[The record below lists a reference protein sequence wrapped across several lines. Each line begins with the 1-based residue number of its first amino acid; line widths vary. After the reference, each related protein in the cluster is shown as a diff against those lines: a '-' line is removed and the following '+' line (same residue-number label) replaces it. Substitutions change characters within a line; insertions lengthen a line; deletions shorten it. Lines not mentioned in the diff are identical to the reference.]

1 MAKNTKINV
10 TLDFNA
16 EIGKLNSSI
25 DAINNKISQI
35 ELPQSMSKSFIK
47 LFSQLSDETKNFL
60 SKSGNIT
67 NEADFSAL
75 EKSGKKVLDL
85 YRKLEVEV
93 KSLSNLSDKEKM
105 QLLPEDTLSKVKKVE
120 QALKAYN
127 SAIDKNSKATQQAK
141 NNLAKYE
148 AQLEGI
154 KAEQQALANK
164 KIITGAEYSQATND
178 LKKYK
183 EELKS
188 VNEQL
193 EGIQVPTN
201 KNGSA
206 DKRTKEYKTQQQLLL
221 QRDQLLT
228 NIAQKEAIIN
238 NSTTE
243 KRKATQ
249 IKNLN
254 VEYQTTSNLIKNV
267 QEELKKLDAT
277 DVASNSFQKLVNGI
291 KQIEGLGDIQIDSL
305 DDVNRVIK
313 DLTDGDVEKLNG
325 VLRQLL
331 VTLEQGD
338 EGANDFSNGLNEAKE
353 HIIQMVSYQEE
364 VNRMR
369 QNLLNFFSIDNA
381 VNLFKRAVRS
391 AFETVKELDAAMTET
406 AVVTDFSVGDMWDQ
420 LPRYTKAAN
429 ELGTTTLGAYQTMT
443 LFYQQGLKTN
453 EVFEIGTETMKMARI
468 ANMDYADA
476 TDKMTAAL
484 RGFNMELNETSAQ
497 RVNDVY
503 SELAAIT
510 AADTNEI
517 ATAMTKTASIADSAN
532 MEFETTAAFLSQI
545 IETTRESAET
555 AGTAMKTVVARF
567 QELKKDP
574 AEIGEVDGEIV
585 DANKIE
591 TALRT
596 INVALRDTSGQFRD
610 LDDVFLE
617 IASKWDTLDTNTQR
631 YIATMAAGSRQQS
644 RFIAMMSNYDRTME
658 LVNAANNSAGASQ
671 KQFEKTTESLESKL
685 NKLSNAWNAFTMN
698 LANSEVIKFVVD
710 LLTNFLTIINSL
722 IDGISGNNNILKTFV
737 ATLGSILAFKVGKS
751 ILKGGFASFTSAFKE
766 QGMTSGKAF
775 RKAFI
780 DEFSTI
786 GSFVKKRISGMKDL
800 KNLWST
806 AKSGTINVPE
816 IKFDP
821 SDLKTKEQL
830 WKDFEIEIGASID
843 KNQLETLK
851 QEFESGW
858 STKPSEAVGKLDEK
872 LKEANK
878 TTLTQKASQQQLQQE
893 TQRLGNSYAALGTI
907 LLGVGAAA
915 HAVADGFEKAGNTQA
930 ADGIRT
936 IANTFMILGG
946 VLQTIPTLAA
956 LASSSIV
963 VGSKAASLAIK
974 AIPIIGW
981 IAAAVAA
988 VGTLIGVID
997 ALTESDAERAER
1009 FEKNAEQT
1017 KKDAEEIKNKY
1028 EELNSTISDLSG
1040 RQEDLKNLT
1049 RGTDEWKE
1057 AVQSLNQELLQL
1069 VSQYPDLLPLLE
1081 NNNGVL
1087 TIDFSGKGYQD
1098 FLDKETEK
1106 VRNSQIATTAANYQ
1120 QIQDSYEQ
1128 EKEQYFGIYKLRRPD
1143 LLDENSKEL
1152 SLAFSMLP
1160 AIEGGLSLS
1169 GKSEDISGED
1179 WEDYRWKLANFLESK
1194 IIENDTNFKN
1204 SEEIEAFL
1212 KTLKNQNNKNIL
1224 TNYTNEEIEILSE
1237 QLEGILKTYSDYQNL
1252 EEKRESQLDQLFLSE
1267 KLQNLGQL
1275 EIQDKSLYAAA
1286 ETLQN
1291 AIYDG
1296 AVEGAEAFDPS
1307 KEAYKIEEEDKQK
1320 YAAARGLVYENGNY
1334 YAKDEYGNKTGD
1346 AIANISDD
1354 TVRTYKAIREA
1365 NEDVIKNLEEFESF
1379 YNSLIN
1385 QSELQ
1390 RFLSG
1395 QSTRLELEQ
1404 TTAEDL
1410 SGLTDI
1416 LGGEE
1421 ALQEFYDNL
1430 RLQQEELYKTAENL
1444 VIKGSTEDNAAG
1456 FIEDTDD
1463 LSAIINKIGATAFSG
1478 LAENLYNVVITQ
1490 GKDAATK
1497 LYNSINTITEDMGS
1511 EEAEKFVGALN
1522 LIDWESEASI
1532 ESFKQLLIEF
1542 GISIPEEEVE
1552 DFIENMKDT
1561 TKAIDELTFDQL
1573 QEKLLGLK
1581 DVIDNVT
1588 SKIEDD
1594 IATFTQEEMDSI
1606 LATGAAD
1613 RDDFVFSDI
1622 DEYTFIGDTESL
1634 LASINSNVAKIFELQ
1649 KGNLEDSL
1657 SKANVVSS
1665 FVDRYKERGYIY
1677 RDNSDIPYNISPEEL
1692 LAKIVNNNDFA
1703 KSISTDSLAG
1713 IAMNMGAIS
1722 YNDKV
1727 KGVYG
1732 QDELIAKI
1740 IEQYNHYISKATT
1753 ETQLDQINQNAEEYD
1768 LYHTDAQYQ
1777 TQQLKGKKISTAED
1791 TDGEQLVEV
1800 LRAQAT
1806 NYGVTTSKIEEF
1818 NKALEANGGKLDDAT
1833 AAILTNA
1840 IAEKNAEKAYAKTS
1854 EEIREV
1860 TDDYEDLKDITDE
1873 DTQLIGEALGL
1884 TDLEVGSENF
1894 NFVKENLDLIAQ
1906 AAEGD
1911 IEAFDRLQEKLAE
1924 HYEISFDA
1932 STGFVDFSKIIDAQ
1946 GDIEE
1951 AALQALQALI
1961 KAGMFEVETVE
1972 VKQKGYYTYPVLDSE
1987 GIPTGETKTVELDR
2001 GDTYQILKPIDAPS
2015 IKTSTGNKSGTSSR
2029 KSSGGS
2035 KSKDWENPY
2044 DKFYNLTETINKN
2057 LRERE
2062 KLERTYNKLL
2072 REQQHI
2078 LNTIDYEKNLSDQI
2092 SNLKQQ
2098 ADKLRREYALQSTM
2112 YSGKGNELQS
2122 YMAKNSSMRKY
2133 GYYDA
2138 ASQQIVIDWNTINK
2152 VKNDEKG
2159 QKIEDYIS
2167 KLEEL
2172 RDAMWDAEDA
2182 MLDAEEQIEEMKED
2196 LREKLEELKQ
2206 AYLDFEDRI
2215 VEALVAQRQAEID
2228 ELQEVYDLMSE
2239 SNNSVLSAIQEV
2251 INEQRRLRELE
2262 EQKADIEE
2270 MQRRLA
2276 MLRQD
2281 TSGASD
2287 LEIKALE
2294 EQIGDAQQSYTDSL
2308 IDQAIDEMGTA
2319 NEKAEEQRQQQI
2331 DLLQHQLDWDKENGK
2346 FWAQVNE
2353 LLSTAIN
2360 PDGSLNNNSPL
2371 VELLKSTEGYK
2382 AMSEFGKQNWWTN
2395 LQKTVAEAMAGLKE
2409 WLNPTDVDAAIGGA
2423 QGGDAGIVGGVGS
2436 DNGGG
2441 SGGSGSGG
2449 VLKRGSAVGDLQRML
2464 NFLGF
2469 NAGKVDNA
2477 YGENTKAAVKRLQ
2490 KYLNISSDGLYG
2502 EKTYDALIR
2511 NEYYYEAEVF
2521 KDLEDAGIK
2530 IPAPMFKTGGLA
2542 DFTGPA
2548 WLDGTKSHPEIVLNA
2563 RDSANFLELRD
2574 ILRDMNLV
2582 SEGKTSGGDNYF
2594 EIHIEVDTLSNDYDV
2609 EQVADKVKRIIN
2621 DDARYRNT
2629 NAINLIR

>member
-25 DAINNKISQI
+25 GAINKQISQI

-67 NEADFSAL
+67 NEADFNAL

-201 KNGSA
+201 KNGGA

-353 HIIQMVSYQEE
+353 SIIQMVSYQEE

-698 LANSEVIKFVVD
+698 LANSEIIKTAVD
-710 LLTNFLTIINSL
+710 LLTNLLTTINSL
-722 IDGISGNNNILKTFV
+722 IDGISGNNDILKTFV
-737 ATLGSILAFKVGKS
+737 AALGSILAFKVGRS
-751 ILKGGFASFTSAFKE
+751 ALKGGFASFTSAFKE

-775 RKAFI
+775 RNAFI

-786 GSFVKKRISGMKDL
+786 GSFAKKRISGMKDL

-806 AKSGTINVPE
+806 AKSGTINIPE
-816 IKFDP
+816 VKFDP

-843 KNQLETLK
+843 ENQLETLK

-930 ADGIRT
+930 ADGVRT

-946 VLQTIPTLAA
+946 VLQTIPALAA
-956 LASSSIV
+956 WASSSIV

-988 VGTLIGVID
+988 VGTLIGIID

-1106 VRNSQIATTAANYQ
+1106 VRNSQIATTAADYQ
-1120 QIQDSYEQ
+1120 KVQDNYEQ
-1128 EKEQYFGIYKLRRPD
+1128 EKEQYFGFHQLMPD
-1143 LLDENSKEL
+1143 PLDENSKEF

-1160 AIEGGLSLS
+1160 AIEVGLSLS
-1169 GKSEDISGED
+1169 GKSENIPSEN
-1179 WEDYRWKLANFLESK
+1179 WEEYKRELATFLESETIK
-1194 IIENDTNFKN
+1194 NNTNFKN
-1204 SEEIEAFL
+1204 SEEVETFL
-1212 KTLKNQNNKNIL
+1212 KTLRNQNNDNIL
-1224 TNYTNEEIEILSE
+1224 KDYTDNEIEVLSE
-1237 QLEGILKTYSDYQNL
+1237 QLYILKTYSDYQNL
-1252 EEKRESQLDQLFLSE
+1252 EEKRKSQLDQLFLSE

-1275 EIQDKSLYAAA
+1275 EIQDESLYDAA
-1286 ETLQN
+1286 EILQN

-1307 KEAYKIEEEDKQK
+1307 KEAYKIKEEDKQQ

-1334 YAKDEYGNKTGD
+1334 YAQDEYGNKTGD

-1365 NEDVIKNLEEFESF
+1365 NEDVIQDLEKFESF
-1379 YNSLIN
+1379 YKASGDDI
-1385 QSELQ
+1385 Q

-1395 QSTRLELEQ
+1395 DLTRSELANI
-1404 TTAEDL
+1404 TSDDDRFDGLAEL
-1410 SGLTDI
+1410 
-1416 LGGEE
+1416 LGD
-1421 ALQEFYDNL
+1421 EFIEFFDNL
-1430 RLQQEELYKTAENL
+1430 KLQQEQSYKAAENL
-1444 VIKGSTEDNAAG
+1444 IIQGASGDKNSG

-1463 LSAIINKIGATAFSG
+1463 SSAIINKIGATAFSG

-1497 LYNSINTITEDMGS
+1497 LYNSINTITKDMGS

-1522 LIDWESEASI
+1522 KIDWESAASI

-1613 RDDFVFSDI
+1613 RDDFIFSDI

-1634 LASINSNVAKIFELQ
+1634 LASINSNVAEILGIQ
-1649 KGNLEDSL
+1649 KGSLEDSL

-1665 FVDRYKERGYIY
+1665 FVDRYEERGYTY
-1677 RDNSDIPYNISPEEL
+1677 HDNSDRFYNISPEEL

-1753 ETQLDQINQNAEEYD
+1753 EAQLDQINQNAEEYD

-1777 TQQLKGKKISTAED
+1777 TQQLKGEKISTAED

-1800 LRAQAT
+1800 LKAQAT

-1860 TDDYEDLKDITDE
+1860 TDNYEDLKDITEE

-1972 VKQKGYYTYPVLDSE
+1972 VKQKGYYTYPVLDSK

-2092 SNLKQQ
+2092 NNLKQQ
-2098 ADKLRREYALQSTM
+2098 ANKLRREYALQSTM

-2138 ASQQIVIDWNTINK
+2138 ANQQIVIDWNAINK

-2159 QKIEDYIS
+2159 QKIEDYIG

-2346 FWAQVNE
+2346 FWTQVNE

-2371 VELLKSTEGYK
+2371 VELLKNTEGYK

-2409 WLNPTDVDAAIGGA
+2409 WLNPTDVDAAIGGI

-2436 DNGGG
+2436 DNGNS

-2502 EKTYDALIR
+2502 KKTYDALIR

-2521 KDLEDAGIK
+2521 KDLEEAGLK

-2548 WLDGTKSHPEIVLNA
+2548 WLDGTKTHPEIVLNA

>member
-67 NEADFSAL
+67 NEADFNAL

-406 AVVTDFSVGDMWDQ
+406 AVVTDFSVGDMWDR

-1179 WEDYRWKLANFLESK
+1179 WEDYRWKLADFLESE
-1194 IIENDTNFKN
+1194 IIKTDVNFKN

-1212 KTLKNQNNKNIL
+1212 TTLQNQNDDNPLKDYNAD
-1224 TNYTNEEIEILSE
+1224 EIKIFSE

-1275 EIQDKSLYAAA
+1275 EIQDESLYDAA
-1286 ETLQN
+1286 EILQN

-1307 KEAYKIEEEDKQK
+1307 KEAYKITEDDKQK
-1320 YAAARGLVYENGNY
+1320 YAAARDLVYENGKY
-1334 YAKDEYGNKTGD
+1334 YAQDENGNKTGD

-1463 LSAIINKIGATAFSG
+1463 SSEIINKIGATAFSG

-1594 IATFTQEEMDSI
+1594 IATFTQEEMNSI

-1613 RDDFVFSDI
+1613 RDDFIFSDI

-2098 ADKLRREYALQSTM
+2098 ANKLRREYALQSTM

-2251 INEQRRLRELE
+2251 ISEQRRLRELE

-2382 AMSEFGKQNWWTN
+2382 AMSDFGKQNWWTN

-2436 DNGGG
+2436 DNGGS

-2449 VLKRGSAVGDLQRML
+2449 ILKRGSAVGDLQRML

-2502 EKTYDALIR
+2502 KKTYDALIR

-2563 RDSANFLELRD
+2563 RDTANFLELRD